1 MRLDVL
7 RSGQLVQDL
16 ADRQWKARRFR
27 DIAADRD
34 KGRAGGLEPERV
46 AAALRRKQHHSDALQ
61 IVIKIRWIA
70 AHITERIVARGAT
83 VFLERIEQMDLLTMG
98 RPKSCGAI
106 PVLFLYVQNNDGI
119 WPIQQ
124 IRNDIADALASAG
137 RGIDEDMFGASETQQ
152 GTVLAA

>member
-1 MRLDVL
+1 MSGKRRRTGLAGRDEFLEMRLEVL

-34 KGRAGGLEPERV
+34 KGRAGGLEQDR
-46 AAALRRKQHHSDALQ
+46 AAASLRRKQHHSDALQ

-83 VFLERIEQMDLLTMG
+83 VFLKRI
-98 RPKSCGAI
+98 
-106 PVLFLYVQNNDGI
+106 
-119 WPIQQ
+119 
-124 IRNDIADALASAG
+124 
-137 RGIDEDMFGASETQQ
+137 
-152 GTVLAA
+152 